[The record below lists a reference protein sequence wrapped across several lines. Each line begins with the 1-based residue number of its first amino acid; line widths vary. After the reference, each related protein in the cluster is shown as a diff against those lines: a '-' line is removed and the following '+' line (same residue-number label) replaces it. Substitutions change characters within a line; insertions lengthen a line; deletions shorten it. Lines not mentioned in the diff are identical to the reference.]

1 MKLVLT
7 FLILLTF
14 LNSKEI
20 ENLKWPHGESLISFL
35 SKNNISKDI
44 YFDLSKEDQE
54 LCSEIQAGIKYQIA
68 YKEDILED
76 ILIPIS
82 EEIQIHIFKK
92 YNKFVLKI
100 VPIKY
105 EKTTEILVINIK
117 NSPYEDI
124 LLTTHNYALARE
136 FVRNFKKSF
145 NFRVLQPNDKIIIK
159 YIQKIKLG
167 NYYGVPEIIA
177 SAIVGKYKKKFIYKN
192 PSDGRY
198 YDSRAKSLTS
208 VFFKI
213 PLKYR
218 RISSKFTKKRFHPI
232 LKRYIAH
239 LGIDYAAPRGRKIRA
254 TAPGKIIFRG
264 RKGGYGN
271 TIVIK
276 HKGGYRSLYAHQSK
290 FSSHIKRGSWVKQG
304 QLIGYVGTSGRS
316 TGPHLHFGLYKNG
329 RAINPAKVMS
339 YSKKTL
345 YGKTRKKF
353 LKFSKTI
360 KEELLS
366 AIKSDKLPLN
376 IKSYKYVENIDL
388 NNSNNKNYIITIL

>member
-1 MKLVLT
+1 MKLILT

-20 ENLKWPHGESLISFL
+20 EKLKWPHGESLITFL

-68 YKEDILED
+68 YKNDILED

-82 EEIQIHIFKK
+82 EDIQIHIYKQL
-92 YNKFVLKI
+92 NKFVLKI

-105 EKTTEILVINIK
+105 NKITEILVVNIK

-124 LLTTHNYALARE
+124 LLTTHNNALARE

-159 YIQKIKLG
+159 YIQKIRLG
-167 NYYGVPEIIA
+167 NYYGIPEIIA
-177 SAIVGKYKKKFIYKN
+177 AAIVGRYKKKFIYKN

-198 YDSRAKSLTS
+198 YDSKAKSLTS
-208 VFFKI
+208 VFFRV

-271 TIVIK
+271 TIIIR
-276 HKGGYRSLYAHQSK
+276 HKGGYKSLYAHQSK
-290 FSSHIKRGSWVKQG
+290 FSSHLKRGSWVKQG
-304 QLIGYVGTSGRS
+304 QLIGYVGTTGRS

-329 RAINPAKVMS
+329 RAINPARVMS

-345 YGKTRKKF
+345 YGKTRKNF
-353 LKFSKTI
+353 LRFAKKT
-360 KEELLS
+360 KKELLDS
-366 AIKSDKLPLN
+366 IKSNKKPMN
-376 IKSYKYVENIDL
+376 IKSYKYKQSIDI
-388 NNSNNKNYIITIL
+388 NTTNTKNYTLTVL

>member
-1 MKLVLT
+1 LKLVLT